1 VSIKDAST
9 ADLEAELKR
18 REEERKPK
26 RPEPASFLE
35 VDWEPVYLAACSYA
49 DVVDTEGAEYASS
62 KGKVYVFE
70 AALEAVFGR
79 AFWNWSNSR

>member
-1 VSIKDAST
+1 MNLKDLST
-9 ADLEAELKR
+9 HDLEAELKR

-26 RPEPASFLE
+26 RPDPHPFAD

-70 AALEAVFGR
+70 AALEAVFGKT
-79 AFWNWSNSR
+79 FWPWSNSR